1 MGKTKYAIFK
11 IVEIERRCNMKE
23 FVEKLIGRLEEEK
36 ESSPCRNTQCKECK
50 YTNQCYEGEMCY
62 KVCIDNIKEIVNQL
76 AEENGKDTNVT
87 TNNGW
92 IPCSER
98 LPEKPANYLVCSK
111 GVVWMANYFNY
122 TWWGVEKKIRW
133 QDVEAWQPLPEPY
146 QKGE

>member
-1 MGKTKYAIFK
+1 
-11 IVEIERRCNMKE
+11 MKE
-23 FVEKLIGRLEEEK
+23 FVEKLIQELKEE
-36 ESSPCRNTQCKECK
+36 SIIVDDDAGHRA
-50 YTNQCYEGEMCY
+50 
-62 KVCIDNIKEIVNQL
+62 VEIIEQL
-76 AEENGKDTNVT
+76 AEEY
-87 TNNGW
+87 NNGW

-133 QDVEAWQPLPEPY
+133 QDVEAWQPLPAPY

>member
-1 MGKTKYAIFK
+1 
-11 IVEIERRCNMKE
+11 MKE

-50 YTNQCYEGEMCY
+50 YINQCYEGEMCY

-76 AEENGKDTNVT
+76 AEEYGKDTNVT

-98 LPEKPANYLVCSK
+98 LPDDFMSMAYLTTVKGHFYPEVKYYCVANHKWYSNERTTKEVK
-111 GVVWMANYFNY
+111 VIAWM
-122 TWWGVEKKIRW
+122 
-133 QDVEAWQPLPEPY
+133 PLPVAF